1 VDWQNMIRSIVIVPQ
16 AKHEAVLE
24 ANSVS
29 AFNGAAKNASAIPFT
44 LRHNLTQEELE
55 TSLAEG
61 CSMWIDIIAP
71 EDQEIH
77 WLEGLLQLSP
87 TVVADLL
94 REDRRPTLLVYPR
107 YLFLSVFQPYSQ
119 SKAIVGK
126 EIHCI
131 IGEHFYVT
139 VRQTEASALE
149 EAYDRVAQNP
159 DSWHRGMVYFLY
171 LTAQHTI
178 DTYYPLLD
186 HISDQL
192 NELEEKFLND
202 SDDKQAQKSVYRI
215 KQHLIGLRQMIAP
228 QREVLS
234 NLMGE
239 QRVSTNGDIRD
250 LFRHLYERLLGI
262 YDVIDSQR
270 DLTNNVLE
278 MVGDQHARKIGE
290 AVNRLTII
298 SMVFLPF
305 TLFVGMFDAGFFSV
319 SEPVNLPIS
328 GLGISIVIILLM
340 VVSVVVMRIVFRRR
354 GWV

>member
-1 VDWQNMIRSIVIVPQ
+1 MIRSLVITP
-16 AKHEAVLE
+16 
-24 ANSVS
+24 NSEPS
-29 AFNGAAKNASAIPFT
+29 ADGSAENISGDAT
-44 LRHNLTQEELE
+44 ILRRNLTQESLE
-55 TSLAEG
+55 KCLAEG
-61 CSMWIDIIAP
+61 CAMWIDIITP
-71 EDQEIH
+71 ENEEIH

-107 YLFLSVFQPYSQ
+107 YLFLSLFQPHAQGNTLVSN
-119 SKAIVGK
+119 

-131 IGEHFYVT
+131 IGEHYYIT
-139 VRQTEASALE
+139 VRKADATALE

-159 DSWHRGMVYFLY
+159 DSWHRGVAYFLY
-171 LTAQHTI
+171 LTAQHII

-186 HISDQL
+186 RISNQL
-192 NELEEKFLND
+192 NELEEKLLND
-202 SDDKQAQKSVYRI
+202 SDDKHAQKSVYRI

-234 NLMGE
+234 NLIGE
-239 QRVSTNGDIRD
+239 QRVSSNSDIRD

-278 MVGDQHARKIGE
+278 IIANQQSRKMGE

-298 SMVFLPF
+298 SLVFLPF
-305 TLFVGMFDAGFFSV
+305 TFFVGLFDSNFFTIGETV
-319 SEPVNLPIS
+319 ILPVNGLVIS
-328 GLGISIVIILLM
+328 ILITMLMITSIVI
-340 VVSVVVMRIVFRRR
+340 MRRFFQRR

>member
-1 VDWQNMIRSIVIVPQ
+1 MIRSLVIAPKSDPPADPVILRRNLSQ
-16 AKHEAVLE
+16 ESLE
-24 ANSVS
+24 
-29 AFNGAAKNASAIPFT
+29 K
-44 LRHNLTQEELE
+44 
-55 TSLAEG
+55 SLAEG
-61 CSMWIDIIAP
+61 CAMWIDIVTP
-71 EDQEIH
+71 EDKEIH

-94 REDRRPTLLVYPR
+94 REDRRPTLLVYPG
-107 YLFLSVFQPYSQ
+107 YLFLSLFQPYAQ
-119 SKAIVGK
+119 SNAIVAK

-131 IGEHFYVT
+131 IGEHFCVT
-139 VRQTEASALE
+139 VRQADASALE

-159 DSWHRGMVYFLY
+159 DSWHRGVAFFLY
-171 LTAQHTI
+171 LTAQHII
-178 DTYYPLLD
+178 DTYYPMLD
-186 HISDQL
+186 RISNQL
-192 NELEEKFLND
+192 NELEEKLLND

-215 KQHLIGLRQMIAP
+215 KQRLIRLRQMIAP

-234 NLMGE
+234 NLIGE
-239 QRVSTNGDIRD
+239 ERVSSDDSIRD

-278 MVGDQHARKIGE
+278 IIANQQSRKMGE

-305 TLFVGMFDAGFFSV
+305 TFFVGLFDSNFFTV
-319 SEPVNLPIS
+319 GETVILPIS
-328 GLGISIVIILLM
+328 GLVISIVITLLM
-340 VVSVVVMRIVFRRR
+340 IASIVVMRMVFQRR